1 MTPQALAQ
9 IRRWMTLLATDVT
22 APAWTPVVRCSTPET
37 LRRAARWL
45 VEHGHAPGM
54 NADMVGILLAMF
66 MIDVPAEALDAA
78 AVFFPQDAA
87 EGRSREWRGTPAP
100 SPRGNTVLRGCSWG
114 RRAFDRQGGLW
125 NKSTMPA
132 RLQVLLAA
140 ICFGTTGTA
149 QAVGPAASPVAVG
162 AARIVFG
169 GLLLALVARGL
180 RVRLPRVGAPLI
192 GMALAVAVYQLSFF
206 AAIRLTGVAVGTV
219 VAIGTGPAAAGAL
232 GRLLNGE
239 RLSARWAQA
248 TALAAL
254 GVVLLAGD
262 GGASVDPT
270 GVALAVTSG
279 VGYASYTVLSKR
291 MLEAGEAPE
300 GVMAAGFGGAGLL
313 LLPVL
318 LAAGPG
324 FLATPGGLAL
334 AVYLA
339 AVPTAL
345 AYVLFSRGLRRLS
358 SGETA
363 TLVLAEP
370 LTASALGVVA
380 LGEHPSAVAGAGALL
395 VLAGLLVLAAPARR
409 RVAVA
414 AVPA

>member
-1 MTPQALAQ
+1 M
-9 IRRWMTLLATDVT
+9 
-22 APAWTPVVRCSTPET
+22 S
-37 LRRAARWL
+37 
-45 VEHGHAPGM
+45 
-54 NADMVGILLAMF
+54 
-66 MIDVPAEALDAA
+66 
-78 AVFFPQDAA
+78 
-87 EGRSREWRGTPAP
+87 
-100 SPRGNTVLRGCSWG
+100 
-114 RRAFDRQGGLW
+114 
-125 NKSTMPA
+125 A
-132 RLQVLLAA
+132 RLQVLVAA
-140 ICFGTTGTA
+140 VCFGTTGAA
-149 QAVGPAASPVAVG
+149 QAVGPGTSPVAVG

-180 RVRLPRVGAPLI
+180 RVRLPRVSAPLI
-192 GMALAVAVYQLSFF
+192 AMAMAVAVYQLSFF
-206 AAIRLTGVAVGTV
+206 AAVRLTGVAVGTV

-232 GRLLNGE
+232 GRLVNGE

-248 TALAAL
+248 TALAAA

-279 VGYASYTVLSKR
+279 VGYAGYTVLSKR
-291 MLEAGEAPE
+291 MLDAGEAPE

-318 LAAGPG
+318 VVAGPG
-324 FLATPGGLAL
+324 FLGTPGGLAM